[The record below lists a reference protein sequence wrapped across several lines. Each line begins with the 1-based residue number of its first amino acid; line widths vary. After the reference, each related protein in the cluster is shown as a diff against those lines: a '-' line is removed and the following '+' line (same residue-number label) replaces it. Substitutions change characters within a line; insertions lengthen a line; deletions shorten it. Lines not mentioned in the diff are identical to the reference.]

1 LVHSVVEQADGKL
14 VLAGNINT
22 PQGRRDFGLIR
33 LNSDGSLDTTFNGSG
48 KLTVGIETVGNATD
62 EARSVFQQADGKLVV
77 AGFSDTAGGGTRK
90 FSLIRVNT
98 DGTLDTT
105 FSGDGKVL
113 LAEGSSGNEQAFSV
127 IQQADGKLVAVGLS
141 GTDFLAY
148 RLNADG
154 SLDTS
159 FGNAGKVLAPVG
171 PAQDFA
177 FEVVQQADGKLVIGG
192 HSASPNSRLDFSAVR
207 LNTDGSL
214 DTTFGT
220 GGKVLHD
227 LGSSQNRA
235 YALLLQPDGKLVLA
249 GEVGRPASGVFDVGL
264 IRLNTD
270 GSLDTSFGGRAFST
284 LADTASYTE
293 GAAPV
298 VLDSSVQVVDAEL
311 AALNNGLGD
320 YSRAVLNVALE
331 GGLGNDNLLFIN
343 PTGAS
348 FTVVGGVNTQGVLQ
362 SFGQTFA
369 TFDSRST
376 QLSITFTGSGTR
388 PTQALVNDVAS
399 RITYANTGDAPP
411 ATVGVNWE
419 FYDENQSGSQ
429 GTGGVLKATGTST
442 VNITPVNDAPTL
454 AGIPTTAQ
462 SVTVGAAAV
471 LDNFTVADPDGAN
484 VNLRVTLTPTN
495 GTLGN
500 VTDADASTAGI
511 QLTGTA
517 ASINAALANVTFTP
531 TAAGAASIAISLSD
545 GIAAPVAGTYAM
557 QAAAAPAYTPGQAVI
572 DLGEFGRLINPVHV
586 DGQFY
591 YAWDLN
597 GDGVHNGQQVST
609 GKFNANG
616 VVVNAAGSGYQFDFL
631 ETHNVLDELFVFQN
645 DFATAKS
652 VADTT
657 DSHRFV
663 TLNGVK
669 LALPPLGHGSAT
681 LATQQFFAGT
691 SINNTPAG
699 EDNPSYNDLLAIWDG
714 FNGSAMVTNTTGLST
729 PETNGLPAAWSNGF
743 YAAATPSPNG
753 HALFS
758 FTTGFANNASDF
770 NTHFM
775 ALQVISA

>member
-1 LVHSVVEQADGKL
+1 
-14 VLAGNINT
+14 
-22 PQGRRDFGLIR
+22 
-33 LNSDGSLDTTFNGSG
+33 
-48 KLTVGIETVGNATD
+48 VGNATD
-62 EARSVFQQADGKLVV
+62 EARSLLQQADGKLVV

-105 FSGDGKVL
+105 FSSDGKVL
-113 LAEGSSGNEQAFSV
+113 LAEGSSGHEQAFSV
-127 IQQADGKLVAVGLS
+127 IEQADGKLVAVGLS
-141 GTDFLAY
+141 GTDFLAF
-148 RLNADG
+148 RLHADG

-159 FGNAGKVLAPVG
+159 FGTGGKMLAPVG

-177 FEVVQQADGKLVIGG
+177 FEVVQQADGKLVVGG
-192 HSASPNSRLDFSAVR
+192 HSVSPSSSHSFSAVR
-207 LNTDGSL
+207 LNTDGSV

-220 GGKVLHD
+220 GGTVLHD

-270 GSLDTSFGGRAFST
+270 GSLDTSFGGKAFST
-284 LADTASYTE
+284 LADTASYIE

-311 AALNNGLGD
+311 AALNNGQGD
-320 YSRAVLNVALE
+320 YSGAVLNVALE
-331 GGLGNDNLLFIN
+331 GGLGDNNLLFIN

-376 QLSITFTGSGTR
+376 QLSITFTFTGSGTR

-399 RITYANTGDAPP
+399 RITYTSTDNAPP
-411 ATVGVNWE
+411 ATVNVRWE

-442 VNITPVNDAPTL
+442 VNITQVNDAPTL
-454 AGIPTTAQ
+454 AGLPTTAQ

-471 LDNFTVADPDGAN
+471 LDNFTVADPDGTN

-500 VTDADASTAGI
+500 VTDVDASTAGI
-511 QLTGTA
+511 QLTGNA
-517 ASINAALANVTFTP
+517 ASINAALANVTFTA
-531 TAAGAASIAISLSD
+531 TNEGAASIGVSLSD
-545 GIAAPVAGTYAM
+545 GVAAPVVGTYPM

-572 DLGEFGRLINPVHV
+572 DLGEYGQLINPVHV

-597 GDGVHNGQQVST
+597 GDGVHNNQRVST
-609 GKFNANG
+609 GKFDETG
-616 VVVNAAGSGYQFDFL
+616 VVANAAGSGFQFDFL
-631 ETHNVLDELFVFQN
+631 TRHDVLDNLFVFLN
-645 DFATAKS
+645 DFSTAKS

-657 DSHRFV
+657 NDHRFA

-669 LALPPLGHGSAT
+669 LALPTLGH
-681 LATQQFFAGT
+681 
-691 SINNTPAG
+691 AG
-699 EDNPSYNDLLAIWDG
+699 ETFSSNNNFFPGTEIDNSPPGENNITYNDLLAVWDG
-714 FNGSAMVTNTTGLST
+714 HNGIQTTTQSI
-729 PETNGLPAAWSNGF
+729 GLPQGWQSAS
-743 YAAATPSPNG
+743 YATATPSSNG
-753 HALFS
+753 YALFS
-758 FTTGFANNASDF
+758 FQSGFANDATDF
-770 NTHFM
+770 NLHFM
-775 ALQVISA
+775 ALQVLSLQSQ